1 MQYSSKYIIGFAA
14 AICLVCAIFV
24 AGLAVALKPQQE
36 LNKVLDRKEKVL
48 QVAGLL
54 EDGVEKPA
62 AEIQALFDENIRARF
77 VELASGEVLT
87 EAQLE
92 ERGIDPANFDP
103 RKYLT
108 EHGQDVEK
116 NPAGVPEIPDVAQIY
131 EVMRGESVS
140 AIILPVH
147 GKGLWSTMYGYI
159 ALADDGNTVKGLT
172 FYEHGETPGLGG
184 EVDNPLWKGLWPG
197 RQVYNDQGEPEIMV
211 IKGQAG
217 PPEVD
222 PYAVDGLSGATITG
236 RGVGYLLRFWLGE
249 KGFKPYIE
257 NFRKGGAS

>member
-1 MQYSSKYIIGFAA
+1 MQYSTKYIIGFAGA
-14 AICLVCAIFV
+14 VCLVCAIFV

-54 EDGVEKPA
+54 EDGVKKPA
-62 AEIQALFDENIRARF
+62 SEVQALFDANIRAQF
-77 VELASGEVLT
+77 VDLESGAYLDGDELKK
-87 EAQLE
+87 
-92 ERGIDPANFDP
+92 RGIDPANFDP
-103 RKYLT
+103 RKYLS
-108 EHGQDVEK
+108 ENGIDVEK
-116 NPAGVPEIPDVAQIY
+116 NPAGVPEIPPVAQVY
-131 EVMRGESVS
+131 EVMRGENVS

-147 GKGLWSTMYGYI
+147 GKGLWSTMYGYV
-159 ALADDGNTVKGLT
+159 ALAEDGNTVKGLT

-184 EVDNPLWKGLWPG
+184 EVDNPLWKSLWPG
-197 RQVYNDQGEPEIMV
+197 RKIYGDDGQPQIMV

-217 PPEVD
+217 PPDVA

-236 RGVGYLLRFWLGE
+236 RGVGFLLQFWMGE
-249 KGFKPYIE
+249 KGFKPFIE

>member
-1 MQYSSKYIIGFAA
+1 MQYSSKYIVGFAA

-54 EDGVEKPA
+54 EEGVKKPA
-62 AEIQALFDENIRARF
+62 SEIQALFDGNIRARF
-77 VELASGEVLT
+77 IDLKAGAVLT
-87 EAQLE
+87 DAQVAE
-92 ERGIDPANFDP
+92 KGIDPANFDP
-103 RKYLT
+103 RKYLS
-108 EHGQDVEK
+108 EHGVEVDK
-116 NPAGVPEIPDVAQIY
+116 NPAGVPKIPDVAQIY
-131 EVMRGESVS
+131 EVMRGETVS

-147 GKGLWSTMYGYI
+147 GKGLWSTMYGYV
-159 ALADDGNTVKGLT
+159 ALAGDGNTVKGLT

-184 EVDNPLWKGLWPG
+184 EVDNPLWKSLWPG
-197 RQVYNDQGEPEIMV
+197 RKIYGEDGDPEIMV

-217 PPEVD
+217 PADVA

-236 RGVGYLLRFWLGE
+236 RGVGHLLQFWMGE

>member
-1 MQYSSKYIIGFAA
+1 MQYSTKYIIGFAA
-14 AICLVCAIFV
+14 ALCLVCAILV

-54 EDGVEKPA
+54 EEGVKKPA
-62 AEIQALFDENIRARF
+62 DEVEALFEANIRGRF
-77 VELASGEVLT
+77 VDLKTGKVLGDDELKAK
-87 EAQLE
+87 
-92 ERGIDPANFDP
+92 GIDPAKFDA
-103 RKYLT
+103 RKYLSENGT
-108 EHGQDVEK
+108 KVEK
-116 NPAGVPEIPDVAQIY
+116 NPAGVPEIPDVAEIY
-131 EVMRGESVS
+131 EVMRGEKVN

-147 GKGLWSTMYGYI
+147 GKGLWSTMYGYV

-184 EVDNPLWKGLWPG
+184 EIDNPLWKSLWPG
-197 RQVYNDQGEPEIMV
+197 RKIYDADGNPEIMV

-217 PPEVD
+217 TPD
-222 PYAVDGLSGATITG
+222 AAPYEVDGLSGATITG
-236 RGVGYLLRFWLGE
+236 RGVGYLLQFWLGE
-249 KGFKPYIE
+249 QGFKPFIE